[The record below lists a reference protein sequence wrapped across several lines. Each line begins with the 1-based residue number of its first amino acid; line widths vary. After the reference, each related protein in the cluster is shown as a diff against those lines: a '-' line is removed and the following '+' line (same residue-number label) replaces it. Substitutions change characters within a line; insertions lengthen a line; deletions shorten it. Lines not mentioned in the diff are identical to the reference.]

1 VGKGKE
7 QGVFG
12 QKAIFF
18 LPLRFR
24 NRGGRPAVLADGDWR
39 RPGVGGGRDR
49 GKGRGGRGLS
59 IPSLTLV
66 GDGLCRRL
74 LGDGRRPAMVVGA
87 VVFGSL
93 GKQGGSVVVVRG
105 EVGNAA
111 GLFVGVER
119 RFIGRYF
126 ELAELRQWRFGK
138 VRRGLRPT
146 EFAVN
151 SALWDWTHCAG
162 ELAEAAKEG
171 WKAATRCGVE
181 VTGRQGRSN
190 GGPVLLQGWV
200 VSRLGRL
207 EREWGRGWRAAPA
220 SCRALGRPALG

>member
-1 VGKGKE
+1 
-7 QGVFG
+7 
-12 QKAIFF
+12 
-18 LPLRFR
+18 
-24 NRGGRPAVLADGDWR
+24 
-39 RPGVGGGRDR
+39 
-49 GKGRGGRGLS
+49 
-59 IPSLTLV
+59 
-66 GDGLCRRL
+66 
-74 LGDGRRPAMVVGA
+74 MVVGA

-162 ELAEAAKEG
+162 ELAEAAEEG

-207 EREWGRGWRAAPA
+207 GREWGRGWRAAPA
-220 SCRALGRPALG
+220 SCRALGRPALGQRKGSALDQGRRKEKRKKKEGKERKKGKEKTENRKKEK